1 MARLA
6 IESQAAPAVQGAA
19 ENQVQ
24 ELAAV
29 LAVALGCV
37 ALLNPGV
44 LLGAAVFG
52 GWCWFERPSRVP
64 RFACAAL
71 LVAPLLALHSFL
83 IWGWPWRDLLS
94 HLLTQTQVST
104 VDGRLALRSFYVE
117 AMAGPAWFGGAVLAA
132 HLKSRRVHAQ
142 VRRDHRLDRRR
153 WRAISGRRQP
163 MLSNPQTSRLD
174 SGVAHPPGRVRL
186 GIDAE
191 TNGPLDLDMPADLAA
206 HVFLPGASGSGKT
219 NTLARLA
226 DGALANGYGVVI
238 IDAKAGELG
247 LGSIARR
254 LATQYAVPLNFVDP
268 DDTASLGYNP
278 CTGDAASIANK
289 LVGSFNFGPD
299 AEIYANIAM
308 ETLPLVVRGLQAAG
322 EPVMLETLYDAVGT
336 RGMTKLAHKLPES
349 DRTRQR
355 LLDLD
360 SGDRLGSSGRAGFQ
374 HRLGSLMEGKFGDL
388 FRLQPALDWHA
399 AFAQPSVTY
408 VALSTLAANKDVEL
422 MGRVLA
428 QDLKQAAHRRLH
440 QLATGEQIF
449 PVLTIFDEFAA
460 LNEAD
465 QLADLLLQARQALM
479 PTVISTQYLPVT
491 VSLRKA
497 CLGAGLL
504 IVHRIEAEDAE
515 TIAAQFGT
523 RRATDVTHQVDY
535 ATGFSEKGSI
545 HRVERF
551 NVHPNELRNL
561 QTGQVALKSVSK
573 RRYTI
578 AQVHHD

>member
-1 MARLA
+1 
-6 IESQAAPAVQGAA
+6 
-19 ENQVQ
+19 
-24 ELAAV
+24 
-29 LAVALGCV
+29 
-37 ALLNPGV
+37 
-44 LLGAAVFG
+44 
-52 GWCWFERPSRVP
+52 
-64 RFACAAL
+64 
-71 LVAPLLALHSFL
+71 
-83 IWGWPWRDLLS
+83 
-94 HLLTQTQVST
+94 
-104 VDGRLALRSFYVE
+104 
-117 AMAGPAWFGGAVLAA
+117 
-132 HLKSRRVHAQ
+132 
-142 VRRDHRLDRRR
+142 
-153 WRAISGRRQP
+153 
-163 MLSNPQTSRLD
+163 
-174 SGVAHPPGRVRL
+174 
-186 GIDAE
+186 
-191 TNGPLDLDMPADLAA
+191 
-206 HVFLPGASGSGKT
+206 
-219 NTLARLA
+219 
-226 DGALANGYGVVI
+226 
-238 IDAKAGELG
+238 
-247 LGSIARR
+247 
-254 LATQYAVPLNFVDP
+254 
-268 DDTASLGYNP
+268 
-278 CTGDAASIANK
+278 
-289 LVGSFNFGPD
+289 
-299 AEIYANIAM
+299 M

-322 EPVMLETLYDAVGT
+322 EPVTLETLYDAVGT